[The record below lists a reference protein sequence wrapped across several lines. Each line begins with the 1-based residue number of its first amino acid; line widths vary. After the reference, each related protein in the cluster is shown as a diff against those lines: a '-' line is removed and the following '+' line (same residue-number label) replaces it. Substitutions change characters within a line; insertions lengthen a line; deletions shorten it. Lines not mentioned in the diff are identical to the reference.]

1 MTRVFDY
8 SFCSVAELMTFG
20 DVETADID
28 GRNAKIAKAVCVA
41 HGAVR
46 CNNYWDLCEKCL
58 LGEKHGSRSMG
69 FIIDRNMLDLLRQ
82 KLYCMS
88 RLFAWQISSSIWR

>member
-1 MTRVFDY
+1 MAGIFDY

-28 GRNAKIAKAVCVA
+28 GRNAKVATAVCVA

-46 CNNYWDLCEKCL
+46 CN
-58 LGEKHGSRSMG
+58 
-69 FIIDRNMLDLLRQ
+69 DR
-82 KLYCMS
+82 
-88 RLFAWQISSSIWR
+88 